1 MNIKTF
7 FGQQSCYAF
16 CPVYSGEQK
25 YTVCISIFPKR
36 SGKKENPEI
45 EWEEAI
51 SIDDCLQI
59 AIWRLIPFS
68 SNRALSVVIFDD
80 DNQEV
85 RTYVNTDQIIKDI
98 WKSVSNIPFSEG
110 EKDELLDQDWFLFSK
125 TTPREE
131 IWHWFDV
138 HYKEGVA
145 SLLYGRED

>member
-16 CPVYSGEQK
+16 CPVYSGEQR

-59 AIWRLIPFS
+59 AIYLINPPKPLYF
-68 SNRALSVVIFDD
+68 
-80 DNQEV
+80 QG
-85 RTYVNTDQIIKDI
+85 
-98 WKSVSNIPFSEG
+98 KSAF
-110 EKDELLDQDWFLFSK
+110 
-125 TTPREE
+125 
-131 IWHWFDV
+131 
-138 HYKEGVA
+138 
-145 SLLYGRED
+145 